1 LLILFL
7 IGLHFLAA
15 FAPPFCNI
23 AHLFCFELGQLAQF
37 AAFSYFS
44 AWDLLFIQESR
55 LRLSWAELRPIKEN
69 ANQPTN

>member
-23 AHLFCFELGQLAQF
+23 AHLFCFQLAQF

-55 LRLSWAELRPIKEN
+55 CGLSWAEFRPIKEN
-69 ANQPTN
+69 ANQPKN

>member
-23 AHLFCFELGQLAQF
+23 AHLFCFELAQL

-55 LRLSWAELRPIKEN
+55 RRFTWAELRPRKDN
-69 ANQPTN
+69 ANQPKT